1 MFQCLN
7 VKSGVVN
14 PSTVFCSKGE
24 EEKEEEDRRE
34 ENVQEKNYTPFL
46 DNKEQ
51 TFKIGLPWQF
61 YCRCMFYVPYSVFDI
76 SMLLRSC
83 ITVYCRI

>member
-14 PSTVFCSKGE
+14 PPTVFCNKGE

-34 ENVQEKNYTPFL
+34 ENVQEKNCLSHF
-46 DNKEQ
+46 
-51 TFKIGLPWQF
+51 
-61 YCRCMFYVPYSVFDI
+61 
-76 SMLLRSC
+76 
-83 ITVYCRI
+83 